1 LKYLNAIC
9 SVVLLL
15 SVPKLTSACSLISCS
30 TNDEDEVRRD
40 FTVRVTLGSAPLA
53 KVNTWVTQWP
63 GDEKKL
69 FTGVTGTDGNVR
81 VSGLPPGEYWLYSE
95 LLGISAGG
103 VCLKINSHPS
113 KKAKRIVTFQWGDSA
128 QTTQKVAGRLID
140 PAPGEGAAFLQNI
153 LKHVVDPIP
162 EAKLELR
169 NPLTG
174 AIYTTLSDTDG
185 RFSFGEIPS
194 GTYVIHIEG
203 GLTPAGHE
211 FEPTDLLIQ
220 VADTASRNML
230 LLERS
235 GGSTCGGP
243 TLILEWPYRTL

>member
-1 LKYLNAIC
+1 LKYFIAIC
-9 SVVLLL
+9 SIAMSL
-15 SVPKLTSACSLISCS
+15 STPKPSTACSLISCS

-40 FTVRVTLGSAPLA
+40 FTVKVTLGGVPLSM
-53 KVNTWVTQWP
+53 VNTWVTRWP

-69 FTGVTGTDGNVR
+69 FSGVTGTDGNVR
-81 VSGLPPGEYWLYSE
+81 VSRLPPGEYWLYSE

-103 VCLKINSHPS
+103 ICLKINSHPS
-113 KKAKRIVTFQWGDSA
+113 KSAKRIETFRWGDSA
-128 QTTQKVAGRLID
+128 PTTRKVAGRLID
-140 PAPGEGAAFLQNI
+140 PAPGEGAAFFQNI

-169 NPLTG
+169 DPLTG
-174 AIYTTLSDTDG
+174 AIHNTLSDIDG
-185 RFSFGEIPS
+185 RFSFGDIPS

-203 GLTPAGHE
+203 GRIPIGHG

-220 VADTASRNML
+220 VTDTASRDLL

-235 GGSTCGGP
+235 GGSTCGSP
-243 TLILEWPYRTL
+243 SLILEWPYRTL

>member
-1 LKYLNAIC
+1 LKYFIAIC
-9 SVVLLL
+9 SIILFL
-15 SVPKLTSACSLISCS
+15 SVPNRSMACSLSSCS
-30 TNDEDEVRRD
+30 MNNGDELRRD
-40 FTVRVTLGSAPLA
+40 FSVRITLAGVPLA
-53 KVNTWVTQWP
+53 KVNIWVTRWP
-63 GDEKKL
+63 GDDKKV
-69 FTGVTGTDGNVR
+69 FSGETGTDGNTR
-81 VSGLPPGEYWLYSE
+81 VSGLPRGVYWLSSE
-95 LLGISAGG
+95 LLGIGAGG
-103 VCLKINSHPS
+103 GCFHINSRPS
-113 KKAKRIVTFQWGDSA
+113 KKAKRLVTYQWGDLA
-128 QTTQKVAGRLID
+128 PTTRQVAGRLID

-194 GTYVIHIEG
+194 GTYVIHVEG
-203 GLTPAGHE
+203 GQTPIGHG

-220 VADTASRNML
+220 VTETASRNML

-235 GGSTCGGP
+235 GGSTCGSP